1 MKTKLFTLAILFF
14 FTVNIQA
21 QSKFS
26 TIKAG
31 HVYSISIPDYMIKMV
46 DLNDVA
52 TYQFGSE
59 VKNGFGFVV
68 EDSKEEL
75 LMYELKY
82 ENVTEF
88 YDEFIKDFL
97 VDLPKRKV
105 SSPKT
110 FNNDGVNYLQSE
122 ASYYDDEAKD
132 TYHYFITIVETKTHF
147 YKVVCWTNAE
157 NKDKL
162 KDDLYKIGS
171 SVKEIE

>member
-1 MKTKLFTLAILFF
+1 MKTKLFILTFLF
-14 FTVNIQA
+14 LLSYKTQA

-31 HVYSISIPDYMIKMV
+31 HVYSISIPDYMMKMV

-88 YDEFIKDFL
+88 YDEFIKEFL

-105 SSPKT
+105 NSSKT
-110 FNNDGVNYLQSE
+110 FSTNGVNYLQSE
-122 ASYYDDEAKD
+122 ASYYDDEVKD
-132 TYHYFITIVETKTHF
+132 TFHYFITIVETKTFF
-147 YKVVCWTNAE
+147 YKVICWTNAE

-162 KDDLYKIGS
+162 KDDLYKIGA
-171 SVKEIE
+171 SVKELE

>member
-1 MKTKLFTLAILFF
+1 MKIKLFTLVILLFLI
-14 FTVNIQA
+14 VKIQA
-21 QSKFS
+21 QSEF
-26 TIKAG
+26 TAIKAG

-59 VKNGFGFVV
+59 VKNGYGFVI

-88 YDEFIKDFL
+88 YDGFIKDFL

-105 SSPKT
+105 SSTKT
-110 FNNDGVNYLQSE
+110 FSTEGVSYLQSE
-122 ASYYDDEAKD
+122 ASYYDEEAED
-132 TYHYFITIVETKTHF
+132 TYYYYITIVETKTHF
-147 YKVVCWTNAE
+147 YKVVCWTNAD

-162 KDDLYKIGS
+162 KDDLFKIGS